1 LSGLAFDEIA
11 LEPVLELDL
20 EPVLELVVGEV
31 PLDELAF
38 DELIL
43 DERTF
48 EELVLLG
55 ELVLAS
61 VLASGLAT
69 RARCPVLRFRTR
81 FIMAPLT

>member
-1 LSGLAFDEIA
+1 LSGLAFDEFA

-20 EPVLELVVGEV
+20 EPVLELVVDEI

-38 DELIL
+38 DELTL

-61 VLASGLAT
+61 GSA

-81 FIMAPLT
+81 FIMAPMT